1 MLTFAALATT
11 TTLHHG
17 SKKNQEI
24 LKNEI
29 MDRKYIEENI
39 IKIIRDEVSYPL
51 EIEISL
57 SDNLF
62 TIIGLDS
69 LDYVEVIMNIEK
81 FFDVYVSDDS
91 MDRFSTAKELVDFV
105 VESKNQ

>member
-1 MLTFAALATT
+1 
-11 TTLHHG
+11 
-17 SKKNQEI
+17 
-24 LKNEI
+24 